1 MTDLSE
7 VIAIVDFALEELA
20 MFLLHSPH
28 PYGKPSTSSS
38 ETETLNMAI
47 TEQNRRDIFNGL
59 EDAIGTEQANHLM
72 ELLPNQPAD
81 QLVTRTDMHAFG
93 TALRTE
99 LRGEMAELRGEINT
113 KLANA
118 HASTQRLII
127 ASMIGNA
134 VAVFTALTV

>member
-1 MTDLSE
+1 
-7 VIAIVDFALEELA
+7 
-20 MFLLHSPH
+20 MFLLRDS
-28 PYGKPSTSSS
+28 PSTGAP
-38 ETETLNMAI
+38 ETETLDMAI

-59 EDAIGTEQANHLM
+59 EGAIGTEQANHLM
-72 ELLPNQPAD
+72 ELLPTSPTS

-93 TALRTE
+93 TE

-134 VAVFTALTV
+134 VAVFTALTI